1 MNAATAQASSVSAA
15 CTRVI
20 AVRHG
25 QTDWNAAQRIQGHTD
40 IALNATGR
48 RQAEQLAQTLAHE
61 TVHAIYSSDLRR
73 TRETAGP
80 YAERARLPVQDEPGL
95 RERGFGDFEGRSFIE
110 IEDRWPEQARRWRQR
125 DPDFAPT
132 GGESLAA
139 FNARCV
145 DACARLA
152 LRHRGQTILV
162 VTHGGVLDCLYR
174 AATRTGLQA
183 PRTWAL
189 GNASVNRLLHS
200 EAGFVL
206 LGWNDEQHLA
216 SRLTG

>member
-1 MNAATAQASSVSAA
+1 MNAATAQASSVSGA

-48 RQAEQLAQTLAHE
+48 RQAEQLAQALAHE

-80 YAERARLPVQDEPGL
+80 YAERARLPVRDEPGL

-125 DPDFAPT
+125 DPDFAPM
-132 GGESLAA
+132 GGESLAE

-145 DACARLA
+145 DTCARLA

-174 AATRTGLQA
+174 AATGTGLQA
-183 PRTWAL
+183 PRSWAL
-189 GNASVNRLLHS
+189 GNASVNRLLHA

-206 LGWNDEQHLA
+206 LGWNDEQHLEP
-216 SRLTG
+216 RLIG